1 MFYYTIVGKN
11 KTSPDKNYNSFFV
24 LAVVYINRVFS
35 EKSRRKM
42 ENCGETHTSI
52 ADDYEERAENVDTTY
67 PHSSSYEELVEQTA
81 LLRRARNHPEEARK
95 IRKIF
100 LDIDKEGKSI
110 PADGEMLR
118 KGVLTVS
125 RGKTLFSTDQL
136 IQVCIHMFDGLPFV
150 AFKGPTDARPYVI
163 VVFSADCQYGDVC
176 EVKTRLEIF
185 KKEAAVENFLIRFK
199 VEAIFSPEKYF
210 QHLQDR
216 SSGFII
222 RNENCGISKELAA
235 LVKTLKHTA
244 GKKKRS
250 SSLPRSTGLYQK
262 KRKPSPLNIKQ

>member
-1 MFYYTIVGKN
+1 MQENTKN
-11 KTSPDKNYNSFFV
+11 KQ
-24 LAVVYINRVFS
+24 
-35 EKSRRKM
+35 EKYVK
-42 ENCGETHTSI
+42 
-52 ADDYEERAENVDTTY
+52 
-67 PHSSSYEELVEQTA
+67 SSSTLIKKGNQYPQ
-81 LLRRARNHPEEARK
+81 
-95 IRKIF
+95 
-100 LDIDKEGKSI
+100 
-110 PADGEMLR
+110 DGEMLR

-125 RGKTLFSTDQL
+125 RGKALFSTNQL
-136 IQVCIHMFDGLPFV
+136 IQVCIHMFEDIPFV
-150 AFKGPTDARPYVI
+150 AFKGPTDARPYVVI
-163 VVFSADCQYGDVC
+163 IFSADCQDGDGY

-199 VEAIFSPEKYF
+199 VESTFSREKYF

-235 LVKTLKHTA
+235 LVKTLKEVKHTP

-250 SSLPRSTGLYQK
+250 SSLPRSAELYQK

>member
-1 MFYYTIVGKN
+1 MFCVKIG
-11 KTSPDKNYNSFFV
+11 
-24 LAVVYINRVFS
+24 
-35 EKSRRKM
+35 RRTM

-52 ADDYEERAENVDTTY
+52 ADEYEERAKEVDVTTTY
-67 PHSSSYEELVEQTA
+67 PYSSCYDGLMEQTE
-81 LLRRARNHPEEARK
+81 LLGRARKHQEEARK

-125 RGKTLFSTDQL
+125 RGKALFSTNQL
-136 IQVCIHMFDGLPFV
+136 IQVCEHMFEGLPFV
-150 AFKGPTDARPYVI
+150 VFKGPTDARPYVVI
-163 VVFSADCQYGDVC
+163 IFSVDYQYGDGC

-199 VEAIFSPEKYF
+199 EEAIFSPEKYF

-216 SSGFII
+216 SSGFIV
-222 RNENCGISKELAA
+222 RNESCGISKELAA
-235 LVKTLKHTA
+235 LVKTLKEVKHTA

-250 SSLPRSTGLYQK
+250 SSLPRSAELYQK
-262 KRKPSPLNIKQ
+262 KRKPSPLNINV

>member
-1 MFYYTIVGKN
+1 
-11 KTSPDKNYNSFFV
+11 
-24 LAVVYINRVFS
+24 
-35 EKSRRKM
+35 M

-52 ADDYEERAENVDTTY
+52 ADEYEERAKEVDVTTTY
-67 PHSSSYEELVEQTA
+67 PYSSCYDGLMEQTE
-81 LLRRARNHPEEARK
+81 LLGRARKHQEEARK

-125 RGKTLFSTDQL
+125 RGKALFSTNQL
-136 IQVCIHMFDGLPFV
+136 IQVCEHMFEGLPFV
-150 AFKGPTDARPYVI
+150 VFKGPTDARSYV
-163 VVFSADCQYGDVC
+163 VVIFSSDCQYGDGC

-199 VEAIFSPEKYF
+199 EEAIFSPEKYF

-235 LVKTLKHTA
+235 LVKTLKEVKHTA

-250 SSLPRSTGLYQK
+250 SSLPRSTELYQK
-262 KRKPSPLNIKQ
+262 KRKPSPLNINV

>member
-1 MFYYTIVGKN
+1 MFCVEIERT
-11 KTSPDKNYNSFFV
+11 
-24 LAVVYINRVFS
+24 
-35 EKSRRKM
+35 M

-52 ADDYEERAENVDTTY
+52 ADEYEERAKEVDVTTIY
-67 PHSSSYEELVEQTA
+67 PYSSCYDGLMEQTE
-81 LLRRARNHPEEARK
+81 LLGRARKHQEEARK

-125 RGKTLFSTDQL
+125 KGKTLFSTNQL
-136 IQVCIHMFDGLPFV
+136 IQVCEHMFEGLPFV
-150 AFKGPTDARPYVI
+150 AFKGPTDARPYVVI
-163 VVFSADCQYGDVC
+163 IFSADCQYGDVC

-199 VEAIFSPEKYF
+199 EEAIFSPEKYF

-235 LVKTLKHTA
+235 LVKTLKEVKHTA
-244 GKKKRS
+244 GKKKRC
-250 SSLPRSTGLYQK
+250 SSLPRSAELYQK